1 MAVEITAFFIG
12 AIMTVQVSDRLSQLY
27 VGNGVNTRFDFMFRA
42 YEQEDETGV
51 GVRIKVG
58 NEFEFIDESEYTVT
72 TNPDN
77 MGGYVTFVN
86 PPSAETFFY
95 IAGKTPVD
103 QLLDITNYDNFYPD
117 ALERALDKITAILQE
132 WNHLVDFETQAR
144 ILADIA
150 YDDLAKEREA
160 DLKAYI
166 DGIAS
171 AITGRPVLGLPSEFV
186 VDGNDTQKQI
196 NDKSV
201 RNFES
206 LNDLLAYTPR
216 KNGQV
221 VYLKSIHYGLN
232 KGNGLFEY
240 KAVNQLI
247 SDGGNIFNG
256 WTRQVPPSY
265 FNAHNFGAIG
275 DGSDNEYDHEAFVK
289 ISKAVMA
296 SDIEAISIHIPD
308 GNYIVGKQSFV
319 AGQGFTFEH
328 VLSIGFSQ
336 MVNKTIL
343 LKSDGAKLKLRDGLY
358 FGIFDKN
365 TKEPFQTTM
374 PFYPSTSSWAKDGA
388 KVTGAYT
395 GYIVNFENIKSF
407 VFSGKIDIDGNQ
419 ANQVI
424 GGQYGDT
431 GWQLMAYGFRVVN
444 IKQLS
449 LENIYTHDHLLDG
462 FYIAGY
468 NSLTEPDKVLSD
480 VFGSVR
486 NVVSYHN
493 SRQACSFCGG
503 QNISFYDCSFSDTAT
518 SDMKVRSMPMSG
530 LDIEAEVSPIR
541 NARFYNLKSFNNAAT
556 QVVADSGNT
565 KNVHFYS
572 SRFLSPAGGVTAWV
586 RKPQFKFFNCY
597 FNGYMEGQ
605 YGTNIEEDR
614 TLYQG
619 CTFTDDPSENANV
632 EATTYLINASGANP
646 KFDDCKFNIY
656 NSGWLY
662 DYGYSG
668 SIDRFT
674 VKNSEFNIYTDS
686 ATAAMNGIYENVV
699 INDLRADPTRTI
711 YPTLDGGRYNNVVV
725 KSPTGVSGIVLYGST
740 SLANNRN
747 AVSTRSSNP
756 YDVLEITPFE
766 LKGFHVAGNQGVS
779 SLVKIGYSPF
789 LNLMNI
795 QYNIGDI
802 IHCTMPSS
810 GIDKWICVTGG
821 LGTASVWKKVPLTLQ
836 AL

>member
-1 MAVEITAFFIG
+1 MAVENTAFFIG
-12 AIMTVQVSDRLSQLY
+12 EFMTVQVADRLSQLY
-27 VGNGVNTRFDFMFRA
+27 IGNGANTRFDFIFRVFN
-42 YEQEDETGV
+42 QEDETGV
-51 GVRIKVG
+51 AVRVQVD
-58 NEFEFIDESEYTVT
+58 NDFEFLDESKYTVT
-72 TNPDN
+72 VNQDSL
-77 MGGYVTFVN
+77 GGYVTFN
-86 PPSAETFFY
+86 EAPSNQTYFY
-95 IAGKTPVD
+95 VAGKTPVD

-117 ALERALDKITAILQE
+117 SLERALDKITAILQE
-132 WNHLVDFETQAR
+132 WNHLVDFETKAR

-150 YDDLAKEREA
+150 YDELAKQREA

-171 AITGRPVLGLPSEFV
+171 AVVGKPVLGLPAEFV
-186 VDGNDTQKQI
+186 VDGDDNQKQI

-201 RNFES
+201 RVFES
-206 LNDLLAYTPR
+206 LNDLLAYKPR

-221 VYLKSIHYGLN
+221 VYLKSIHYGFN

-240 KAVNQLI
+240 KAANQLI
-247 SDGGNIFNG
+247 NDGGNIFNG
-256 WTRQVPPSY
+256 WTRQVPESY
-265 FNAHNFGAIG
+265 YNAHNFGAIG
-275 DGSDNEYDHEAFVK
+275 DGVARDYDHNAFAR
-289 ISKAVMA
+289 ISRAVLA
-296 SDIEAISIHIPD
+296 SNLEAINIHIPD
-308 GNYIVGKQSFV
+308 GEYLIGKQDFV
-319 AGQGFTFEH
+319 AGQGFTSED
-328 VLSIGFSQ
+328 VLSIEFPQ

-343 LKSDGAKLKLRDGLY
+343 LKSDGAKFRLKDGLY
-358 FGIFDKN
+358 FGVFDKN

-374 PFYPSTSSWAKDGA
+374 PFYPGTKSWAEDGA
-388 KVTGAYT
+388 KVAVAET
-395 GYIVNFENIKSF
+395 GYMVNFANIKSF
-407 VFSGKIDIDGNQ
+407 VFSGKIDLHGNGAKQ
-419 ANQVI
+419 TI
-424 GGQYGDT
+424 GGKFGDS
-431 GWQLMAYGFRVVN
+431 GWQLKAYGFRIAK
-444 IKQLS
+444 IKQFS

-541 NARFYNLKSFNNAAT
+541 NARFYNLRSFNNALT
-556 QVVADSGNT
+556 QVVADSADT

-605 YGTNIEEDR
+605 YGTGIEEDR

-619 CTFTDDPSENANV
+619 CTFTDDPSENPNV
-632 EATTYLINASGANP
+632 GSTTYLINASGANP
-646 KFDDCKFNIY
+646 KFDDCKFNIFK
-656 NSGWLY
+656 SGWLY

-668 SIDRFT
+668 TIDRFT

-686 ATAAMNGIYENVV
+686 AAAAMNGIYENIV
-699 INDLRADPTRTI
+699 INDFRPDPTKII
-711 YPTLDGGRYNNVVV
+711 YPTLDNGRYNNVVV
-725 KSPTGVSGIVLYGST
+725 KSPTGASGISLYGST
-740 SLANNRN
+740 NLANTRN

-766 LKGFHVAGNQGVS
+766 LKGFHVAGNQGVA
-779 SLVKIGYSPF
+779 SLVKVGYSPF

-795 QYNIGDI
+795 QYNPGDTI
-802 IHCTMPSS
+802 NCTMPSS

-821 LGTASVWKKVPLTLQ
+821 LGIASVWKKVPLTLQ
-836 AL
+836 DL